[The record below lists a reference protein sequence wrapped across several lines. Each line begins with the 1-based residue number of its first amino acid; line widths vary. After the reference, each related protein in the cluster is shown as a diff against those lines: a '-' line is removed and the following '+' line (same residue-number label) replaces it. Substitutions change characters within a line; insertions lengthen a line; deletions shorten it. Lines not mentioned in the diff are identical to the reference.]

1 MHKEHA
7 IEMVESIIKETDLDP
22 CTEQTIKDL
31 NASGLFDLSRVFFFF
46 FSLDFVSF
54 FHPFVY

>member
-7 IEMVESIIKETDLDP
+7 IEMVESIIKEMDLDP

-31 NASGLFDLSRVFFFF
+31 KASGLFDLSRVFFFF
-46 FSLDFVSF
+46 F
-54 FHPFVY
+54 P